1 MKRGKKLLS
10 VFVATFMVFSF
21 AACGKENP
29 ASEKPES
36 VEFDLGNYKIVY
48 KDACIMEDYDGNDA
62 LVMTLDYTN
71 NSGSSDSY
79 LWSIS
84 ENVMQ
89 NDVSLEFATIYLDE
103 SSFETVC
110 DSQFTEVQNGETIE
124 VKTAFILADT
134 TSMVEVS
141 FEESFGDA
149 TGKVITIDPSKLSRE
164 TPKAPATKTTE
175 KAATAD
181 SGDALLDFW
190 NGDWYGWWVMTGCYG
205 NYEGMGSMSWDICGT
220 IDIGDDYT
228 GTVVLWDED
237 YTRNDPMVEASVT
250 LSEFG
255 TGEYGTLMSESG
267 DFTDIALEHADWIV
281 DPGLVDFPP
290 GMIIIDG
297 YYENGDDEYYYEIH
311 LLPWGSSW
319 DDLGE
324 DFLPYYYYDWY
335 LPLIEAGKAMPDSIN
350 VGA

>member
-21 AACGKENP
+21 AACGKDNP

-36 VEFDLGNYKIVY
+36 VEFNLGNYKLVY
-48 KDACIMEDYDGNDA
+48 KDACIMKDYDGNDA

-164 TPKAPATKTTE
+164 TPTAPSTKTTE
-175 KAATAD
+175 KATTAD
-181 SGDALLDFW
+181 AGDALLDFW

-205 NYEGMGSMSWDICGT
+205 YYEGMGSMSWDICGT

-237 YTRNDPMVEASVT
+237 YTRNDPMVEAS
-250 LSEFG
+250 
-255 TGEYGTLMSESG
+255 GTL
-267 DFTDIALEHADWIV
+267 
-281 DPGLVDFPP
+281 
-290 GMIIIDG
+290 
-297 YYENGDDEYYYEIH
+297 N
-311 LLPWGSSW
+311 
-319 DDLGE
+319 
-324 DFLPYYYYDWY
+324 
-335 LPLIEAGKAMPDSIN
+335 EAGTDE
-350 VGA
+350 